1 MPGKR
6 KPGYYLGDR
15 VYDSVVCLLVFI
27 IIAVFMYPIVYLL
40 SNSISDA
47 SAVLRREVWLL
58 PKGFSLRSY
67 EQVFKHQ
74 YLPGSFLN
82 AVIYSLL
89 GTGWAM
95 LLTILGSYPLSR
107 KYLPGRNVI
116 MLVLTFTMLFS
127 GGLVPTYLI
136 VTSLGMYNNLA
147 AMVFPCAV
155 SVYNLIILRTFFM
168 QIPDSLEESTRL
180 DGANDFVILCRIFL
194 PLSIPALATVGLF
207 YFIAKWNDFFSP
219 LIYLSDKSKLP
230 LQLILRELL
239 IVSSDNSLTREQL
252 VGASAVASLAPFGFK
267 SAIIIVSILPMAIIY
282 PFLQQY
288 FIQGIMIGSV
298 KG

>member
-107 KYLPGRNVI
+107 KHLPGRNVI